1 MDEALDWRVGDANKG
16 PPGDT
21 STESGVHETSFS
33 VSPTDHSYDGLDNS
47 SQGSTA
53 LAQDHSR
60 GNHETSFSVSPTDHS
75 YDGLDNS
82 SQGSTALAQDHSR
95 GNLNYT
101 ASPAHH
107 LDYSLE
113 SLAEEYTDEPSIGWK
128 RRRRSEEIL

>member
-1 MDEALDWRVGDANKG
+1 M
-16 PPGDT
+16 
-21 STESGVHETSFS
+21 
-33 VSPTDHSYDGLDNS
+33 DHSYDGLDNS

-53 LAQDHSR
+53 LAQVINTR
-60 GNHETSFSVSPTDHS
+60 KE
-75 YDGLDNS
+75 LLK
-82 SQGSTALAQDHSR
+82 STENCGTQDHSR

-107 LDYSLE
+107 LDYRFEHKHKAFKYPTINISSLE